1 MIDFALDDEQE
12 QLRQAV
18 RSLLTKRSP
27 MSGLRHLAETGADFD
42 RALWVELCSQ
52 MGLASL
58 AVPEQYG
65 GSGFGFVTQAVV
77 LEEMGRV
84 VYPGPY
90 FSSAVLAA
98 QVILAAGTEEARG
111 RLLPGIAS
119 GDLVATVAAVE
130 DDRRFTLACSGTTT
144 DGVTLS
150 GVKVAVSDARW
161 ADVFV
166 VYAAGPHGPGL
177 YEVAASAPGVTV
189 AVLEPLDPSRPVA
202 TVTFDGAP
210 VQLIAQGPDVVAGL
224 QRGFDIAAIG
234 LACEQA
240 GTAATA
246 LAMATEYAKAR
257 HQFGRPIGSFQAIKH
272 MLADV
277 YVDNESAWS
286 AAFYGAWA
294 VDHAPHEVPML
305 APLAS
310 AFASDALLAA
320 AETNVQ
326 VHGGIGFTWEHDAQ
340 FPVRRAFGSRQLVG
354 APDGHRDRIA
364 ETLLRARAAT
374 S

>member
-12 QLRQAV
+12 QLRVAV

-27 MSGLRHLAETGADFD
+27 LSGLRRFADTAADFD
-42 RALWVELCSQ
+42 RDLWAEMCAQ

-58 AVPEQYG
+58 AIPEQYG
-65 GSGFGFVTQAVV
+65 GSGYGFVTQAVV
-77 LEEMGRV
+77 LEEMGRM

-90 FSSAVLAA
+90 FTSAVLAA
-98 QVILAAGTEEARG
+98 QVILAVGSEEGRQ

-119 GDLVATVAAVE
+119 GQVIATVAAVE
-130 DDRRFTLACSGTTT
+130 SERRFALECAGTTT

-150 GVKVAVSDARW
+150 GVKVAVPDARW

-166 VYAAGPHGPGL
+166 VYATGPHGPGL
-177 YEVAASAPGVTV
+177 YEVAASTPGVTV
-189 AVLEPLDPSRPVA
+189 SDTEPLDLSRPVA
-202 TVTFDGAP
+202 TVTFDNAP
-210 VQLIAQGPDVVAGL
+210 TQVVGSGPDVAAGL
-224 QRGFDIAAIG
+224 QLGFDIAAIG

-246 LAMATEYAKAR
+246 LDMATEYAKAR
-257 HQFGRPIGSFQAIKH
+257 QQFGRPIGSFQAIKH

-286 AAFYGAWA
+286 AAYYSAWA
-294 VDHAPHEVPML
+294 VDHAPSEVAML
-305 APLAS
+305 APLAN
-310 AFASDALLAA
+310 AFASDALVAA
-320 AETNVQ
+320 AETNMQ

-364 ETLLRARAAT
+364 EALLGA
-374 S
+374 

>member
-1 MIDFALDDEQE
+1 MIDFALDDEQQ
-12 QLRQAV
+12 QLRDAV
-18 RSLLTKRSP
+18 RSLLSKRSP
-27 MSGLRHLAETGADFD
+27 IVGVRRYADDATTGFD
-42 RALWVELCSQ
+42 RDLWAEMCTQ

-58 AVPEQYG
+58 AIPEQYG
-65 GSGFGFVTQAVV
+65 GSGFGFVAQAVV

-98 QVILAAGTEEARG
+98 QVVLAAGTEQAKE

-119 GDLVATVAAVE
+119 GEVIATVAAVE
-130 DDRRFTLACSGTTT
+130 SEQRFALECAATTS
-144 DGVTLS
+144 DGSTVT
-150 GVKVAVSDARW
+150 GVKVAVPDARW

-166 VYAAGPHGPGL
+166 VYATGPDGPGL
-177 YEVAASAPGVTV
+177 YEVAAAAPGVTV
-189 AVLEPLDPSRPVA
+189 SVLEPLDPSRPVA
-202 TVTFDGAP
+202 TVTFQQAP
-210 VQLIAQGPDVVAGL
+210 AQLVASGSDVPDAL
-224 QRGFDIAAIG
+224 QRGFDVAAIG
-234 LACEQA
+234 LACEQT

-246 LAMATEYAKAR
+246 LDMATEYAKAR

-294 VDHAPHEVPML
+294 VDHAPGEVPML

-310 AFASDALLAA
+310 AFASDTLVAA

-340 FPVRRAFGSRQLVG
+340 FPVRRAFGTRQLVG
-354 APDGHRDRIA
+354 APDMQRDRIA
-364 ETLLRARAAT
+364 EALLQA
-374 S
+374 

>member
-12 QLRQAV
+12 QLRNTV

-27 MSGLRHLAETGADFD
+27 MSGLRRYGDDGADFD
-42 RALWVELCSQ
+42 RDLWAEMCTQ

-58 AVPEQYG
+58 AIPEQYG
-65 GSGFGFVTQAVV
+65 GSGFGFVAQAVV

-98 QVILAAGTEEARG
+98 QVILAAGGEEAKQ

-119 GDLVATVAAVE
+119 GDVVATVAAVE
-130 DDRRFTLACSGTTT
+130 SERRFALECAATTT
-144 DGVTLS
+144 DGSTLS
-150 GVKVAVSDARW
+150 GVKVAVPDARW

-166 VYAAGPHGPGL
+166 VYATGPDGPAL
-177 YEVAASAPGVTV
+177 YEVAADAPGVTV
-189 AVLEPLDPSRPVA
+189 SVVEPLDLSRPVA
-202 TVTFDGAP
+202 TVTFDRVPTQVTASGAP
-210 VQLIAQGPDVVAGL
+210 VAEQL
-224 QRGFDIAAIG
+224 QRGFDVAAIG
-234 LACEQA
+234 LACEQS
-240 GTAATA
+240 GTAAAA
-246 LAMATEYAKAR
+246 LDMATEYAKAR
-257 HQFGRPIGSFQAIKH
+257 QQFGRPIGSFQAIKH

-286 AAFYGAWA
+286 AAYYGAWA
-294 VDHAPHEVPML
+294 VDHAPSEVALL

-310 AFASDALLAA
+310 AFASDTLVAA
-320 AETNVQ
+320 AEANMQ

-340 FPVRRAFGSRQLVG
+340 FPVRRAFGTRQLVG

-364 ETLLRARAAT
+364 EALLQG
-374 S
+374 

>member
-12 QLRQAV
+12 QLRQTV

-27 MSGLRHLAETGADFD
+27 MSGVRRYADEVTTDFD
-42 RALWVELCSQ
+42 RDLWNEMCTQ

-58 AVPEQYG
+58 AIPEQYG
-65 GSGFGFVTQAVV
+65 GSGFGFVAQAVV

-98 QVILAAGTEEARG
+98 QVILAAGSEEARQ

-119 GDLVATVAAVE
+119 GEVVATVAAVE
-130 DDRRFTLACSGTTT
+130 SERRFALECAGTTSN
-144 DGVTLS
+144 GSTLT
-150 GVKVAVSDARW
+150 GVKVAVPDARW

-166 VYAAGPHGPGL
+166 VYATGPDGPAL
-177 YEVAASAPGVTV
+177 YQVDATAPGVTV
-189 AVLEPLDPSRPVA
+189 SAWEPLDPSRPVA
-202 TVTFDGAP
+202 TVTFQDAP
-210 VQLIAQGPDVVAGL
+210 VQLVAEGADVAAAL

-246 LAMATEYAKAR
+246 LDMATEYAKAR
-257 HQFGRPIGSFQAIKH
+257 QQFGRPIGSFQAIKH

-294 VDHAPHEVPML
+294 VDHAPNEVAMV

-310 AFASDALLAA
+310 AFASDALVSA
-320 AETNVQ
+320 AENNVQ

-340 FPVRRAFGSRQLVG
+340 FPVRRAFGTRQLVG
-354 APDGHRDRIA
+354 APDGHRDRLA
-364 ETLLRARAAT
+364 EALLQV
-374 S
+374 

>member
-12 QLRQAV
+12 QLRQTV

-27 MSGLRHLAETGADFD
+27 LSGVRRFADDVTADVD
-42 RALWVELCSQ
+42 RDLWTEMCTQ

-58 AVPEQYG
+58 AIPEQYG
-65 GSGFGFVTQAVV
+65 GSGFGFVAQAVV

-98 QVILAAGTEEARG
+98 QVILATASEDAKQ

-119 GDLVATVAAVE
+119 GDVVATVAAVE
-130 DDRRFTLACSGTTT
+130 SEQRFALECGGTIA
-144 DGVTLS
+144 DASTLS
-150 GVKVAVSDARW
+150 GVKVAVPDARW

-166 VYAAGPHGPGL
+166 VYATGPDGAGL
-177 YEVAASAPGVTV
+177 YEVAAQATGVSISDD
-189 AVLEPLDPSRPVA
+189 EPMDPSRPVA
-202 TVTFDGAP
+202 TVTFDRAPATVIASGAG
-210 VQLIAQGPDVVAGL
+210 VSDAL

-246 LAMATEYAKAR
+246 LDMATEYAKAR

-294 VDHAPHEVPML
+294 VDHAPGEVPML

-310 AFASDALLAA
+310 AFASDAVVSA
-320 AETNVQ
+320 AETNIQ

-340 FPVRRAFGSRQLVG
+340 FPVRRAFGTRQLVG
-354 APDGHRDRIA
+354 APDSHRDRIA
-364 ETLLRARAAT
+364 ETLLGA
-374 S
+374 

>member
-18 RSLLTKRSP
+18 RSLLSKRAP
-27 MSGLRHLAETGADFD
+27 ISGVRRYADDPAIAFD
-42 RALWVELCSQ
+42 RELWAEMCAQ

-58 AVPEQYG
+58 AIPEQYG
-65 GSGFGFVTQAVV
+65 GSGFGFVAQAVV

-119 GDLVATVAAVE
+119 GEVVATVAAVE
-130 DDRRFTLACSGTTT
+130 SERRFALECAGTTT
-144 DGVTLS
+144 DGVTVS
-150 GVKVAVSDARW
+150 GVKVAVPDARW

-166 VYAAGPHGPGL
+166 VYATGPDGPGL

-210 VQLIAQGPDVVAGL
+210 VQLIASGTDVVADL

-246 LAMATEYAKAR
+246 LHMATEYAKAR
-257 HQFGRPIGSFQAIKH
+257 QQFGRPIGSFQALKH

-294 VDHAPHEVPML
+294 VDHAPSEVPMV

-310 AFASDALLAA
+310 AFASDTLVSA

-364 ETLLRARAAT
+364 ETLLRA
-374 S
+374 

>member
-42 RALWVELCSQ
+42 RALWAELCSQ

-98 QVILAAGTEEARG
+98 QVILAAGTDEARG

-130 DDRRFTLACSGTTT
+130 DERRFALACSGTVT
-144 DGVTLS
+144 DGATLS
-150 GVKVAVSDARW
+150 GVKVAVPDARW

-166 VYAAGPHGPGL
+166 VYATGPDGPGL

-189 AVLEPLDPSRPVA
+189 TALEPLDPSRPVA
-202 TVTFDGAP
+202 TVRFEQAP
-210 VQLIAQGPDVVAGL
+210 VHVIAQGPDVVAGL

-246 LAMATEYAKAR
+246 LGMATEYAKAR

-294 VDHAPHEVPML
+294 VDHAPHEVPMV

-310 AFASDALLAA
+310 AFASDALLTA

-340 FPVRRAFGSRQLVG
+340 FPVRRAFGSRQLAG

-364 ETLLRARAAT
+364 EALLRA
-374 S
+374 

>member
-12 QLRQAV
+12 QLRDAV

-27 MSGLRHLAETGADFD
+27 LPGVRRFAEENPDFD
-42 RALWVELCSQ
+42 RDLWAEMCTQ

-58 AVPEQYG
+58 AIPEEYG

-98 QVILAAGTEEARG
+98 QVVLAAGSEDAKN
-111 RLLPGIAS
+111 RLLPAIAS
-119 GDLVATVAAVE
+119 GETVATVAVVE
-130 DDRRFTLACSGTTT
+130 SEQRWSADCSGTTS
-144 DGVTLS
+144 DGTTLT
-150 GVKVAVSDARW
+150 GTKVAVPDARW
-161 ADVFV
+161 ADVFI
-166 VYAAGPHGPGL
+166 VYATGPEGPAL
-177 YEVAASAPGVTV
+177 YEVAASASGVTISTD
-189 AVLEPLDPSRPVA
+189 EPLDASRPVA
-202 TVTFDGAP
+202 TVTFVSAP
-210 VQLIAQGPDVVAGL
+210 AQVVASGTDVVAALHRGL
-224 QRGFDIAAIG
+224 DIAAIG
-234 LACEQA
+234 LACEQT

-246 LAMATEYAKAR
+246 LDMATEYAKAR

-286 AAFYGAWA
+286 AAYYGAWA
-294 VDHAPHEVPML
+294 VDNAPSEIDMV

-310 AFASDALLAA
+310 AFASDTLVAA

-340 FPVRRAFGSRQLVG
+340 FPVRRAFGSRQIVG
-354 APDGHRDRIA
+354 APDMYRDRIA
-364 ETLLRARAAT
+364 EALLTA
-374 S
+374 